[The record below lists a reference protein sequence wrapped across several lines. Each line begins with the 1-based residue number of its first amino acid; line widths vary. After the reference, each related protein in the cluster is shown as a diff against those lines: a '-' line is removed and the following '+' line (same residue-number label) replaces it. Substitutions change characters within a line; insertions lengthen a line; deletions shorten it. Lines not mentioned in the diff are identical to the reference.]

1 MSKLA
6 AVTGATG
13 FVGSHL
19 VHRLAEAG
27 WAVRILTRRMP
38 TAALTPKAPLE
49 IVLGDLADG
58 DALRRL
64 VGGADAVIH
73 VAGIGKARTSGEF
86 FETNVQGT
94 AAVVAALD
102 AAAPK
107 ARVIHISSL
116 AAREPGL
123 SPYCASKRG
132 GEDAI
137 ERIAT
142 RQSLTILR
150 PPAIYGPG
158 DTEILP
164 MFKAA
169 SAGIC
174 AYPGNAG
181 TRVSLIHIDDLTAA
195 VVWAAE
201 ATALP
206 ESRYELDDRHPD
218 GYSWPQ
224 MRDALATTFGRKIR
238 LIRIARAPMAGIAG
252 LVELHRRLG
261 GPLHVLSLAK
271 LGELYHR
278 DWVVHGPLIPG
289 WEPRVDLVS
298 GFRDTVKWYRA
309 KGWLKPAVN
318 QNPQKN

>member
-64 VGGADAVIH
+64 VAGADAVIH
-73 VAGIGKARTSGEF
+73 VAGIVKARHAAEF
-86 FETNVQGT
+86 FTANVQGT
-94 AAVVAALD
+94 AAVTAALD

-116 AAREPGL
+116 AAREPEL

-132 GEDAI
+132 GEEAI

-142 RQSLTILR
+142 RQPLTILR

-169 SAGIC
+169 SAGVC
-174 AYPGNAG
+174 AYPGNPGA
-181 TRVSLIHIDDLTAA
+181 RISLIHIADLTAA
-195 VVWAAE
+195 VVRAAE
-201 ATALP
+201 AAALP
-206 ESRYELDDRHPD
+206 ELRYELDDRHPG

-224 MRDALATTFGRKIR
+224 LRDTLAATFDRKVR
-238 LIRIARAPMAGIAG
+238 LIRIARPPMAGIAG
-252 LVELHRRLG
+252 LVELHRRIG

-271 LGELYHR
+271 LGELYHS
-278 DWVVHGPLIPG
+278 DWVVQGPLLPG
-289 WEPRVDLVS
+289 WDPRVDLSS

-309 KGWLKPAVN
+309 EGWLRGGR
-318 QNPQKN
+318 

>member
-1 MSKLA
+1 MTRLA

-19 VHRLAEAG
+19 VHRLAESG
-27 WAVRILTRRMP
+27 WAIRILTRRMP
-38 TAALTPKAPLE
+38 TAALTPKAPLG

-64 VGGADAVIH
+64 VDGADAVIH
-73 VAGIGKARTSGEF
+73 VAGIVKARTSAEF
-86 FETNVQGT
+86 FTVNVQGT
-94 AAVVAALD
+94 AAVAAALD

-116 AAREPGL
+116 AAREPKL

-132 GEDAI
+132 GEEAI

-142 RQSLTILR
+142 RQRLTILR

-164 MFKAA
+164 LFKAA
-169 SAGIC
+169 SAGLC
-174 AYPGNAG
+174 AYPGNPG
-181 TRVSLIHIDDLTAA
+181 TRVSLIHIGDLTAA
-195 VVWAAE
+195 IVRAAE
-201 ATALP
+201 APSLP
-206 ESRYELDDRHPD
+206 ELRYELDDRHPD

-224 MRDALATTFGRKIR
+224 LRDALAATFDRKVR
-238 LIRIARAPMAGIAG
+238 LVRIARPPMAGIAG
-252 LVELHRRLG
+252 LVELHRRFG
-261 GPLHVLSLAK
+261 GPLHVLSLTK
-271 LGELYHR
+271 LGELYHS
-278 DWVVHGPLIPG
+278 DWVAQGPLIPG
-289 WEPRVDLVS
+289 WEPRVDLAS

-309 KGWLKPAVN
+309 EGWLRAVR
-318 QNPQKN
+318 